1 MQGTRYSSEWTV
13 ARAGTQVLLQIE
25 LELIGLSASRVHVK
39 AGRMGVGSTGLRFS
53 ALDKCD
59 LIQEPP
65 IYALSPYAPSS
76 STLMVPIVKRKN
88 VYLFLAAIHK
98 ELCC

>member
-1 MQGTRYSSEWTV
+1 MQGTRYSSKWTV
-13 ARAGTQVLLQIE
+13 ARAGTQALLQIE
-25 LELIGLSASRVHVK
+25 LELIGRVHVK

-76 STLMVPIVKRKN
+76 STLMVS
-88 VYLFLAAIHK
+88 
-98 ELCC
+98 LC